1 VTKSSRGPFC
11 RPGKEQGKTAL
22 GDRLKQERLRRG
34 FKLNEFADLVGVA
47 PCRITA
53 IENRGTKPSLDTAIA
68 MAQVLDCTLDWLAGL
83 ED

>member
-34 FKLNEFADLVGVA
+34 FKLNEFADLVGEVLRVRTW
-47 PCRITA
+47 RIPNEGGGHFLLREFLPKDSRSTWPWPA
-53 IENRGTKPSLDTAIA
+53 K
-68 MAQVLDCTLDWLAGL
+68 
-83 ED
+83 